1 MIEQTL
7 LEIIRQDINDMT
19 VTKNYRTSDDN
30 YIVVYDMGSDPI
42 DRSDETMYYTGVY
55 QIEIGSSDFDKA
67 KKISYQVFDTLNY
80 LNYIDIDTDLFS
92 VEGANIDKVT
102 LISMSAERLPSLLG
116 VEADVMIYTLTYQA
130 PIVIDCNN

>member
-80 LNYIDIDTDLFS
+80 LNYIDIDTNLFS
-92 VEGANIDKVT
+92 IEGANIDKVT

-116 VEADVMIYTLTYQA
+116 VEDDVMIYTLTYQA

>member
-7 LEIIRQDINDMT
+7 LEIIRQDVSDMK
-19 VTKNYRTSDDN
+19 VSKNYKTADDN
-30 YIVVYDMGSDPI
+30 YIVVYDMGSDTLNTN
-42 DRSDETMYYTGVY
+42 DETMYYTGIY
-55 QIEIGSSDFDKA
+55 HIEVGSSDFDKA

-92 VEGANIDKVT
+92 IKNKNIDKVT
-102 LISMSAERLPSLLG
+102 LINMNAERLPSRLG
-116 VEADVMIYTLTYQA
+116 VENDVMIYTLTYQA

>member
-19 VTKNYRTSDDN
+19 VTKNYRTADDN